1 MPTCLFH
8 KWLNPLS
15 QLKFLPACAHPFLL
29 LPGPA
34 ALNLAGLPWALNQ
47 SMSLE
52 PSGASHT
59 SYCNSHT
66 CDTETRVDKQSY
78 LAHACV
84 VRLHEFSVGLE

>member
-1 MPTCLFH
+1 MVESPITA
-8 KWLNPLS
+8 
-15 QLKFLPACAHPFLL
+15 QIPACLRPPPPFLL

-34 ALNLAGLPWALNQ
+34 ASNLAGLPWALNQ

-52 PSGASHT
+52 QSGASHT